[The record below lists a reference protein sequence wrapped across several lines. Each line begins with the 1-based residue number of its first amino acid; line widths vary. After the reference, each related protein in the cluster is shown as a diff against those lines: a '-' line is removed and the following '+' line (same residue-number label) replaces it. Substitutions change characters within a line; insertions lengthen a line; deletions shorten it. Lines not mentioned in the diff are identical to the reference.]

1 MQLPD
6 SVTSLLKSKRFLHL
20 ATCNDNVPHLSLMNY
35 TYYKKTD
42 NEHYIIMS
50 TPKNTDKYNNMLA
63 NPQVSVLVHD
73 WLATNNKASGESDAE
88 DLKGRRNLLYDFLVN
103 LNQSEIS
110 RVSVMI
116 NGKCQLLDKTENKDT
131 YEFYKS
137 LHRNN
142 KKFDEVQVKNY
153 IEDDE
158 DNALVVIA
166 ITLCK
171 VTDTNNNVETY

>member
-20 ATCNDNVPHLSLMNY
+20 ATCNDNVPHVSLMNY
-35 TYYKKTD
+35 TYYKKAE

-63 NPQVSVLVHD
+63 NPQVSILVHD
-73 WLATNNKASGESDAE
+73 WLAANKTPEESDAE
-88 DLKGRRNLLYDFLVN
+88 EQKGRRNLLYDFLVN
-103 LNQSEIS
+103 LNQSELS

-116 NGKCQLLDKTENKDT
+116 NGKCQLLDRSADT
-131 YEFYKS
+131 DAYEFYKS

-153 IEDDE
+153 IEDDD

-166 ITLCK
+166 IELCK
-171 VTDTNNNVETY
+171 VTDTDNNVQSY